1 MKIPLAIATSSVI
14 LGIIMLVSPIA
25 AQSTN
30 ITLQSGPFAPD
41 ASGHVVFSISDGT
54 LSGHVNA
61 QSLPAQGP
69 HAFYVLWF
77 VRKDTGDKAF
87 LGPIINH
94 REQSIFFTT
103 AGEGSMSFNA
113 PAFTTGPGAG
123 SSISLGAQGT
133 NFLVLIA
140 ENQIDTLVPHPVSA
154 PPASFALMVTF

>member
-41 ASGHVVFSISDGT
+41 ATGHVVFKISDGT
-54 LSGHVNA
+54 LSGHISA
-61 QSLPAQGP
+61 QNLPAQGP

-77 VRKDTGDKAF
+77 VRKDTQDKAF

-103 AGEGSMSFNA
+103 AGEGSMSFSA
-113 PAFTTGPGAG
+113 PAFTTGRDAG
-123 SSISLGAQGT
+123 SAIALGSQGT

-154 PPASFALMVTF
+154 PPASFALMTTF